1 MQRLLFLI
9 LTGISMAFV
18 ACKKETPKLAV
29 YGTVTDSVTGAPITG
44 YSITLYSQDLQGG
57 TFNTSMQTVTSGVT
71 DVNGNY
77 RLVFDKRTSAEY
89 LLKGSSSSY
98 QSYDLIINPDDF
110 NEFPERKQ
118 DISAPGKS
126 WVRVTLVNTTPYNSA
141 DEITFQYTG
150 GYDNCF
156 VCCNGTP
163 LNFTGTSVN
172 ESSKC
177 MVYSGKTITWQAY
190 YTKNGNTFS
199 QSGNVVATL
208 GDTAQIQV
216 NY

>member
-1 MQRLLFLI
+1 MGI
-9 LTGISMAFV
+9 LAGAVS
-18 ACKKETPKLAV
+18 CKKETPNLII
-29 YGTVTDSVTGAPITG
+29 YGTVTDSVTGTPVSG
-44 YSITLYSQDLQGG
+44 YTITLLSQDLQGG
-57 TFNTSMQTVTSGVT
+57 TFNTSMQTVTSAVT
-71 DVNGNY
+71 DANGNY
-77 RLVFDKRTSAEY
+77 RLVFAKRTSAEY
-89 LLKGSSSSY
+89 VLNGSYSLY
-98 QSYDLIINPDDF
+98 QPYSLSINPDEF

-118 DISAPGKS
+118 DISVPGKS

-163 LNFTGTSVN
+163 LNYTGTSVN
-172 ESSKC
+172 ESAKC
-177 MVYSGKTITWQAY
+177 MVYSGKNITWQAY

-208 GDTAQIQV
+208 GDTAQILV